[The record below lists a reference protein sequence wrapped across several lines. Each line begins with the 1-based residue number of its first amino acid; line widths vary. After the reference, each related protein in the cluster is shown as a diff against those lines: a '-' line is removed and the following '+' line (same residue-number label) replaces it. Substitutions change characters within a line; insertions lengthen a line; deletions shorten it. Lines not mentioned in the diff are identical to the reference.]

1 MTINTNKTLEFD
13 KILNI
18 LAEFA
23 LSEKI
28 KEKIEN
34 MKPYMSEAEVLRHME
49 ETTQGRA
56 IIEFAGSPPLAAMTN
71 LEKAL
76 SAVQQNAVL
85 TVDDLNYVSQFASAC
100 KRMKSYLN
108 KCKSTA
114 PETASYAVSI
124 SDLAALHGEIVSC
137 IKGSEVCDKASAQ
150 LARIRRQMMQ
160 TQEDIKAKVNQV
172 LNSNSAYLS
181 ESFIAYKNGHYA
193 LAVKSKFKN
202 KISGSVVDV
211 SRSKGTYF
219 VEPASVGKLK
229 DKLDMLEIEESNEVL
244 RILCQLT
251 ELVEEYLSE
260 IKINIEAM
268 ELLDF
273 IFAKAKLSMHM
284 KGVPATVV
292 TEPMICIKG
301 GRHPFI
307 KEEEVVPLNY
317 DMDSIEK
324 RCVVITGPN
333 TGGKTVVLKT
343 VGLFSLMTQCGL
355 HVPADEAT
363 FCMQNMVLCDIGDGQ
378 SITEN
383 LSTFSSH
390 ITNIIEI
397 IKLADEQ
404 SLVLLDELGS
414 GTDPAEGMGIAI
426 AVLEELAAK
435 NCLLLATTHY
445 PEVKTFASSKRGFIN
460 ARMAFDKENL
470 MPLYKLEIGEAG
482 ESCALYIAKKLG
494 LPQEMINNAY
504 DAAYNNNSLK
514 DKKASYNIETLK
526 TESLSNK
533 NDMIIKQSITKIDNK
548 KIKQKEVE
556 EKFDIGDSVLVS
568 PENFLGIVYQKANER
583 GEFGVMIKRE
593 KHLINHKRLSLSVSA
608 EELYPDDYDMSI
620 VFDTVANRK
629 ARKKQQKR
637 HDPNVVVEIYKPK

>member
-1 MTINTNKTLEFD
+1 MINTRKTLEFD
-13 KILNI
+13 KILNM

-34 MKPYMSEAEVLRHME
+34 IRPYMSEAEVLRHME

-56 IIEFAGSPPLAAMTN
+56 IIENAGNPPLAAMTN
-71 LEKAL
+71 LEKVL
-76 SAVQQNAVL
+76 GLVEQQAVL
-85 TVDDLNYVSQFASAC
+85 SVDDLNCVSQFASAC
-100 KRMKSYLN
+100 KRIKSYLN
-108 KCKSTA
+108 KCDDTA
-114 PETASYAVSI
+114 SKIASYAGSI
-124 SDLAALHGEIVSC
+124 SGLTTLQDDIVSC
-137 IKGSEVCDKASAQ
+137 IKGNEVCDKASTQ

-172 LNSNSAYLS
+172 LNSNSSYLS
-181 ESFIAYKNGHYA
+181 ESFVAYKNGHYA
-193 LAVKSKFKN
+193 LPVKAKFKN
-202 KISGSVVDV
+202 KINGSVVDV

-219 VEPASVGKLK
+219 IEPASVGKLK

-251 ELVEEYLSE
+251 ELVEEHLIE

-292 TEPMICIKG
+292 TDPIICIKG

-307 KEEEVVPLNY
+307 KKEDVVPLNY
-317 DMDSIEK
+317 DMNSIDK

-363 FCMQNMVLCDIGDGQ
+363 FCMQNIVLCDIGDGQ

-397 IKLADEQ
+397 IKMADEQ

-445 PEVKTFASSKRGFIN
+445 PEVKTFASSKQGFIN

-494 LPQEMINNAY
+494 LPQEMINKAY
-504 DAAYNNNSLK
+504 DTAYSNNSLK
-514 DKKASYNIETLK
+514 DVKAGYDVEILK
-526 TESLSNK
+526 TQNLSN
-533 NDMIIKQSITKIDNK
+533 NNEMIIKQSIKKIDNK

-556 EKFDIGDSVLVS
+556 GKFAIGDSVLVS
-568 PENFLGIVYQKANER
+568 PENVLGIVFQKANAR
-583 GEFGVMIKRE
+583 GEFGVMIKKE
-593 KHLINHKRLSLSVSA
+593 KYFINHKRLSLSVSA
-608 EELYPDDYDMSI
+608 DELYPDDYDMSI

-637 HDPNVVVEIYKPK
+637 HDPNVVVEICKPE